1 MAKPSLNGLPN
12 TFVRPVFPLATS
24 SPRILVGACP
34 LNPNLTP
41 SMLRAQVPER
51 RRINGGYL
59 PLLRVAQ
66 WRVSWAKT
74 GAPNLW
80 RPCSRLCG
88 AVSSQHRR
96 SEGCARSPHDA
107 QPSVGAD
114 RPTASLLA
122 ALAASPLGG
131 RST

>member
-12 TFVRPVFPLATS
+12 TFGRPVFPLATS
-24 SPRILVGACP
+24 SARILVGACP

-74 GAPNLW
+74 GAPNL
-80 RPCSRLCG
+80 L
-88 AVSSQHRR
+88 
-96 SEGCARSPHDA
+96 
-107 QPSVGAD
+107 
-114 RPTASLLA
+114 ASLFA
-122 ALAASPLGG
+122 AVRRCLESAPTVRGL
-131 RST
+131 REE